1 MVKHL
6 LARQVACPRTLL
18 STPWAVPSPHLH
30 NPPYPIFPATHFTEL
45 VDYKLLSTEPNLELL
60 TMDVLPGEEKDGV
73 DLGRVFLYKCV

>member
-1 MVKHL
+1 M
-6 LARQVACPRTLL
+6 
-18 STPWAVPSPHLH
+18 
-30 NPPYPIFPATHFTEL
+30 